1 MSDRDRIPQLGF
13 SCNQPKAGSPP
24 TPDRVK
30 PDKAFVRDFF
40 EDKVNAPDGRRI
52 RYWSFDDGSGRR
64 RLTSPLIRVTEGD
77 IVHVTV
83 KSSKRVHTI
92 HHHGIEPEPIN
103 DGVGH
108 TSFEI
113 SGSYTYQWQVDRAN
127 PDILDT
133 GGAGTYFYHCHVNT
147 PLHVQMGMF
156 GPLVVDPVPAP
167 TDPPGM
173 RRAFGDGP
181 LYDVRWERI
190 IAPWAVDPRW
200 HELNHDAGLCDF
212 DDLGD
217 PEEAALN
224 DFRPRYF
231 LINGSFQPRGAN
243 ATIQA
248 ADVKVD
254 GARPGEPILIRF
266 VNAGYFLNR
275 VTFNGLD
282 TDVIASDGRAF
293 RDQDG
298 RPRSVRLAPAAN
310 GARSFTTGAAER
322 YDCLLNMP
330 DAPAAPGTYL
340 VTVEFLDWIDPHP
353 VVGMAATTITI
364 RP

>member
-1 MSDRDRIPQLGF
+1 MSDRDRIPQLAF
-13 SCNQPKAGSPP
+13 SCNQPKAGSPA
-24 TPDRVK
+24 TPGKVK
-30 PDKAFVRDFF
+30 PDKRFVREFF
-40 EDKVNAPDGRRI
+40 EDKLTAPDGKKI
-52 RYWSFDDGSGRR
+52 RFWSFEDERGGKPIPA
-64 RLTSPLIRVTEGD
+64 PLMRVTEGD
-77 IVHVTV
+77 VVHVEM
-83 KSSKRVHTI
+83 KASKKVHTI
-92 HHHGIEPEPIN
+92 HHHGIEPEPVN

-108 TSFEI
+108 TSFEV

-147 PLHVQMGMF
+147 TLHVQMGLF
-156 GPLVVDPVPAP
+156 GVLVVDPVPSP
-167 TDPPGM
+167 GDPAGH

-181 LYDVRWERI
+181 FYDVRWERVL
-190 IAPWAVDPRW
+190 APWAVDPRW
-200 HELNHDAGLCDF
+200 HELNHDAGLCKL
-212 DDLGD
+212 DDLK
-217 PEEAALN
+217 EAKLN
-224 DFRPRYF
+224 DFRPKYF
-231 LINGSFQPRGAN
+231 LINGTFQPRGVG

-248 ADVKVD
+248 PDVKID

-266 VNAGYFLNR
+266 VNAGYFLQR
-275 VTFNGLD
+275 ITFNGLE

-293 RDQDG
+293 RDPDG
-298 RPRSVRLAPAAN
+298 RPRSVRLLPSAG

-322 YDCLLNMP
+322 YDCLLNMA

-353 VVGMAATTITI
+353 VVGVAATTITI